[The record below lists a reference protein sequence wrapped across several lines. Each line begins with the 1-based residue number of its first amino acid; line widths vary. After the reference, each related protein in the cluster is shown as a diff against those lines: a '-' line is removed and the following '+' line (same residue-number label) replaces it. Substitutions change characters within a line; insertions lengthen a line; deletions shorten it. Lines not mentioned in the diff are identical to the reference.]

1 MSKTITIPANAD
13 ADDCL
18 TDAVERYLDA
28 HPEAEGYDLAP
39 RWADETRETV
49 ALDVPAVEVES

>member
-1 MSKTITIPANAD
+1 MTKTITIPANAD

-18 TDAVERYLDA
+18 AEAVERYLAA
-28 HPEAEGYDLAP
+28 HPEAAGFDLDP

-49 ALDVPAVEVES
+49 ALDVPD